1 MVQEEVEHKTV
12 HLAVRT
18 AEVSAKELCRAL
30 RRYLKELHRKNK
42 EMKAATRDAPV
53 QGKQSVKELVGQGQG
68 VSSMEIG
75 DTGIRD
81 FKRIANKY
89 GVDFAIVKDKEGDP
103 PKHTVFFKAKDADAI
118 KLVLKDYAQKVV
130 KRKERDERERPSVL
144 AELKRFKEKVASM
157 PHKERERKKEREL

>member
-1 MVQEEVEHKTV
+1 MMVNEDVENRV
-12 HLAVRT
+12 INLAIRSTRIT
-18 AEVSAKELCRAL
+18 AGDLYKAL
-30 RRYLKELHRKNK
+30 RAYMRHIQNK
-42 EMKAATRDAPV
+42 KLLRQAAKDSVTK
-53 QGKQSVKELVGQGQG
+53 GKQSVKDLVGQGQG

-75 DTGIRD
+75 DSGIRD